1 MLTSAFSQMKK
12 SMLSDLRPVV
22 ISGPSGSGK
31 SSLIKRLFDEF
42 PGCFG
47 FSVSH
52 TTRSPRSG
60 EQDGREY
67 HFVPRETFE
76 ELIRKGEYFLE
87 HTEFS
92 GNLYGTSRD
101 AIRALQSNG
110 MVCLL
115 DIELNGVRA
124 FKQSG
129 IASRYIY
136 IAPPSIEELKKR
148 LELRKTETPESL
160 EKRLKMAEREA
171 NAAKNEP
178 GLHDIIIVN
187 DDLDRA
193 YAEFKNF
200 IIGVK
205 KP

>member
-76 ELIRKGEYFLE
+76 ELIRKGDYFLE

>member
-52 TTRSPRSG
+52 TTRSPRFG

-76 ELIRKGEYFLE
+76 ELIRKGDYFLE